1 MKKLLPVMLLMI
13 FAFALD
19 VKAQFTLQGKIE
31 YERKINTHRQFDGDD
46 WFEKFKSQIPK
57 FNISYFDLLF
67 TTAKSV
73 YKPGREAPGATQ
85 LRMFGGAPAS
95 ENTVF
100 TDFGSKEV
108 KAGKQI
114 FEQNF
119 LVQDSIR
126 KIPWKITDEVRII
139 ADYKCRKAVSRI
151 CDSVYVVAFYTD
163 DIAVNGG
170 PEMFAGLPGMILEI
184 AIPRLYTTWT
194 ATKVEI
200 TPPAD
205 KDLVAPSKGKKTNQK
220 DLLESLQGSLK
231 DWGKYGQ
238 RNIWWSVL

>member
-1 MKKLLPVMLLMI
+1 MKKLLTVLMTI
-13 FAFALD
+13 LAFSIQAS
-19 VKAQFTLQGKIE
+19 AQFTMQGKIE
-31 YERKINTHRQFDGDD
+31 FERKINSHRQFDGED

-57 FNISYFDLLF
+57 FNISYFDLYF
-67 TTAKSV
+67 NTTKSV
-73 YKPGREAPGATQ
+73 YKPGRESPGNASFR
-85 LRMFGGAPAS
+85 LFGGAPAS

-100 TDFGSKEV
+100 TDFGNRQV

-126 KIPWKITDEVRII
+126 KIPWRITDEVRII
-139 ADYKCRKAVSRI
+139 ADYKCRKAVSKI

-194 ATKVEI
+194 ATKIEI
-200 TPPAD
+200 TPPTE
-205 KDLVAPSKGKKTNQK
+205 KDLEAPSKGKKTSQK
-220 DLLESLQGSLK
+220 ELLESLQSSLK
-231 DWGKYGQ
+231 DWGKYAQ